1 MKITTILFD
10 LDGTL
15 LPMDYDL
22 FIYTYFKELTK
33 FLERYGYDPEQLKN
47 AVWNGTM
54 RMIKNTGEK
63 SNEKVFW
70 EYFCGVFG
78 EKAIEDEKYFA
89 EFYEKEF
96 DRIQKICGFNEEA
109 PALVRDLKKMG
120 YTVALATNPLFP
132 TIATQKRMAWAG
144 LLPEDFSLFTTYENI
159 NYCKPNPDYYRSVAE
174 KLGVLPEE
182 CLMVGNDAED
192 DLSAREAGM
201 MVYLMPEFLVNKKNV
216 DISGVPQGGFAE
228 LRKFIE
234 NL

>member
-33 FLERYGYDPEQLKN
+33 SLVRYGYDPEQLKN

-54 RMIKNTGEK
+54 RMIKNTGVK

-132 TIATQKRMAWAG
+132 TIATKKRMAWAG

-216 DISGVPQGGFAE
+216 DISDVPQGGFAE
-228 LRKFIE
+228 LRQFIE

>member
-1 MKITTILFD
+1 MIKVVLFD

-22 FIYTYFKELTK
+22 FIYAYFKELTK
-33 FLERYGYDPEQLKN
+33 SLVQYGYDPEQLKN

-70 EYFCGVFG
+70 EYFCSVFG

-96 DRIQKICGFNEEA
+96 DRIQKICGFHSEA

-132 TIATQKRMAWAG
+132 TIGTKKRMAWAG

-174 KLGVLPEE
+174 KLGVLPGE

-216 DISGVPQGGFAE
+216 DISDVPQGGFAD